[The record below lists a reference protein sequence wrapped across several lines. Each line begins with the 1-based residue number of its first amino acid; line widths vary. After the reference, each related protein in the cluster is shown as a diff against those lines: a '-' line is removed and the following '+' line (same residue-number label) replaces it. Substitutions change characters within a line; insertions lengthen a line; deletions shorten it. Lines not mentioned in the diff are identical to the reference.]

1 MNKIKIIVLFYG
13 QKNVVWTFYIYIYIY
28 ICVCVCLSLL
38 HLSPIIDHIRMPTL

>member
-13 QKNVVWTFYIYIYIY
+13 QNNVVWTFYIYIYIY
-28 ICVCVCLSLL
+28 MCVCLSLL